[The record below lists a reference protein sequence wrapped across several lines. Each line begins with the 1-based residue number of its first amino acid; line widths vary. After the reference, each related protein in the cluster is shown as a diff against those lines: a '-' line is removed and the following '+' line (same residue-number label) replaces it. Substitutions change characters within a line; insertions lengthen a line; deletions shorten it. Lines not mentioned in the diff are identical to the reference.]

1 MDNLKIVIAAFMGSA
16 ILTGLLRSYA
26 IRRAMLDVPNERSSH
41 TRPTPRGGGLA
52 IVATFIAVL
61 SFMFTRGLLPLPF
74 FLAMSLG
81 SLSIA
86 VIGFWDD
93 HGHVPPCW
101 RILVHFAAA
110 GWALY
115 CLGGVSS
122 LLSGGAFADIGW
134 LGDAA
139 GAVLI
144 VWMLNLYNF
153 MDGIDGIA
161 AVEAICVAGGAAAI
175 MWLNGGNSQL
185 LLLLGLAAGCLGFL
199 VWNWPPAKIFMGDV
213 GSGFLGFVLCLFALS
228 DYGGTGMNLWSWM
241 ILSGIFVV
249 DATVTLFLRICR
261 GERFYLAHRSHAY
274 QILSRRFDSHLK
286 VTLGTLVINIVWLTP
301 FAFLAATYSEYA
313 IVFLVISLMPIV
325 WGAVRVG
332 AGTAS

>member
-1 MDNLKIVIAAFMGSA
+1 MDNLGIIIAAFAGSA
-16 ILTGLLRSYA
+16 ILTGFLRNYA
-26 IRRAMLDVPNERSSH
+26 LRHAMVDVPNDRSSH
-41 TRPTPRGGGLA
+41 AIPTPRGGGVA
-52 IVATFIAVL
+52 IIATFIAVL
-61 SFMFTRGLLPLPF
+61 SFLYIRHLVSQPF

-81 SLSIA
+81 SLSVA

-93 HGHVPPCW
+93 RGHVPPHW

-115 CLGGVSS
+115 CLGGVPSFLPGYFFNGS
-122 LLSGGAFADIGW
+122 GW
-134 LGDAA
+134 LDNVL
-139 GAVLI
+139 GAILI
-144 VWMLNLYNF
+144 VWMLNLFNF

-161 AVEAICVAGGAAAI
+161 AVEAICVAGGAAVI

-228 DYGGTGMNLWSWM
+228 DYGGTGMNQWSWM

-249 DATVTLFLRICR
+249 DATVTLVRRICR

-274 QILSRRFDSHLK
+274 QILSRRFDSHLT
-286 VTLGTLVINIVWLTP
+286 VTLGTLVINIVWLLP

-313 IVFLVISLMPIV
+313 IVFVVISLLPLV
-325 WGAVRVG
+325 WGAVRIG